1 MQVMWLNT
9 IMHLLFYLTLIE
21 KMFAN
26 VLTLTIGGYIIRII
40 SKKYKIAPSFIVGRM
55 AKMNMINYNSKI
67 YNELKDA

>member
-1 MQVMWLNT
+1 MQLTTDMDG
-9 IMHLLFYLTLIE
+9 LFFKSNIYQENLKNKILY
-21 KMFAN
+21 F
-26 VLTLTIGGYIIRII
+26 

>member
-1 MQVMWLNT
+1 MDG
-9 IMHLLFYLTLIE
+9 LFLKNNIYQGNLKNKILC
-21 KMFAN
+21 F
-26 VLTLTIGGYIIRII
+26 